1 MAALIIRAVLRCCW
15 LPALAACATSQS
27 VLHEPPADITAQAPK
42 KLPPSHTSSHSDLYP
57 AEAKRQGLTGRV
69 LVQFQIDSNGSVTSE
84 RVLAADASSV
94 LQAGALRLLQ
104 ATKFD
109 VSQSGI
115 DLATPF
121 RVSVLY
127 CLPHCG
133 NIVSFPGTEAVT
145 VSGSPI
151 PKSASGY

>member
-1 MAALIIRAVLRCCW
+1 
-15 LPALAACATSQS
+15 
-27 VLHEPPADITAQAPK
+27 
-42 KLPPSHTSSHSDLYP
+42 LYP

-69 LVQFQIDSNGSVTSE
+69 LIEFQIDSNGSVTSE
-84 RVLAADASSV
+84 KILAADASSV
-94 LQAGALRLLQ
+94 IQAGALRLVQ

-109 VSQSGI
+109 VSQPGI

-121 RVSVLY
+121 RVSVLF

-133 NIVSFPGTEAVT
+133 NIVLFPGTEAVT

-151 PKSASGY
+151 PKSMSGY